1 MKFIGQKIL
10 TMMKDYFIKG
20 DDIMPCNEKPMEIS
34 GMYIMNMDT
43 GNVIADWSN
52 CIGSLT
58 CQPVFHTVHK
68 VPEIV
73 DVKTINDKVVIV
85 TFIDGTQTKA
95 VCDKD
100 DTFNL
105 EVGIGICITKRLM
118 SNDEQT
124 GNSMFNKTIRNALKV
139 MKRNEQIEKIRK
151 EFEEEEKRIETKIQ
165 RKKEK
170 RAEKR
175 RQKKIQMMADAILLA
190 DKIKNENNN

>member
-1 MKFIGQKIL
+1 
-10 TMMKDYFIKG
+10 
-20 DDIMPCNEKPMEIS
+20 MPCKEEPKYVVKAKGTTLIC
-34 GMYIMNMDT
+34 D
-43 GNVIADWSN
+43 
-52 CIGSLT
+52 CIGLFNIPSNDFN
-58 CQPVFHTVHK
+58 PVITVHK
-68 VPEIV
+68 IPEII
-73 DVKTINDKVVIV
+73 DVKVINDKVIIV

-124 GNSMFNKTIRNALKV
+124 GNSMFNKTIKNALKV
-139 MKRNEQIEKIRK
+139 MKRNEQLEKTRK
-151 EFEEEEKRIETKIQ
+151 EIEEEEKRIADKIKC
-165 RKKEK
+165 KKEK

-190 DKIKNENNN
+190 EKKKEVNGVVNL

>member
-1 MKFIGQKIL
+1 MPF
-10 TMMKDYFIKG
+10 
-20 DDIMPCNEKPMEIS
+20 IMPCKGTPMKIT
-34 GMYIMNMDT
+34 GMYIMNKDT

-58 CQPVFHTVHK
+58 CQSVFHTIHK

-73 DVKTINDKVVIV
+73 DVKTINNKVVIV

-124 GNSMFNKTIRNALKV
+124 GNSMFNKTIKNALKV
-139 MKRNEQIEKIRK
+139 MKRNEQLKKACK
-151 EFEEEEKRIETKIQ
+151 EAEEEEKRIADKIK

-175 RQKKIQMMADAILLA
+175 KQKKIQMMADAILLA
-190 DKIKNENNN
+190 EKKKEVNGVVNL

>member
-1 MKFIGQKIL
+1 
-10 TMMKDYFIKG
+10 
-20 DDIMPCNEKPMEIS
+20 MPCKEEPKYVVKAKGTTLIC
-34 GMYIMNMDT
+34 D
-43 GNVIADWSN
+43 
-52 CIGSLT
+52 CIGLFNIPSNDFN
-58 CQPVFHTVHK
+58 PVITVHK
-68 VPEIV
+68 IPEII
-73 DVKTINDKVVIV
+73 DVKVINDKVIIV

-118 SNDEQT
+118 SDDEQT
-124 GNSMFNKTIRNALKV
+124 GNSMFNKTIKNALKV
-139 MKRNEQIEKIRK
+139 MKRNEQLEKTRK
-151 EFEEEEKRIETKIQ
+151 EIEEEEKRIADKIK

-190 DKIKNENNN
+190 EKKKNSSEFDFE

>member
-1 MKFIGQKIL
+1 
-10 TMMKDYFIKG
+10 
-20 DDIMPCNEKPMEIS
+20 MPCEGTPMKIS
-34 GMYIMNMDT
+34 EMYIVDTDT

-58 CQPVFHTVHK
+58 CQSVFHTVNR
-68 VPEIV
+68 VPEII
-73 DVKTINDKVVIV
+73 DVKVINDKVIIV

-124 GNSMFNKTIRNALKV
+124 GNSMFNKTIKNALKV
-139 MKRNEQIEKIRK
+139 MKRNEQLKRACE
-151 EFEEEEKRIETKIQ
+151 EAEEEEKRIADKIK

-190 DKIKNENNN
+190 NKMKTENNN

>member
-1 MKFIGQKIL
+1 MK
-10 TMMKDYFIKG
+10 
-20 DDIMPCNEKPMEIS
+20 IMPCKEKPMKIS
-34 GMYIMNMDT
+34 RMYMMNLDT
-43 GNVIADWSN
+43 GNVISDD
-52 CIGSLT
+52 CIG
-58 CQPVFHTVHK
+58 TVTLGPIVYTIE
-68 VPEIV
+68 VPKII
-73 DVKTINDKVVIV
+73 DVKVINDKVVIV

-124 GNSMFNKTIRNALKV
+124 GNSMFNKSIKDALKV
-139 MKRNEQIEKIRK
+139 MKRNEQLEQARK
-151 EFEEEEKRIETKIQ
+151 EFEEEKKRIEAKIQ

-190 DKIKNENNN
+190 DKMKTENN

>member
-1 MKFIGQKIL
+1 MKLIGQKIL
-10 TMMKDYFIKG
+10 IMMKDYFIKG
-20 DDIMPCNEKPMEIS
+20 DDIMPCKETPMKIS
-34 GMYIMNMDT
+34 GMYIMDT
-43 GNVIADWSN
+43 DTRNVIGRCLDLKSITLIPWFT
-52 CIGSLT
+52 L
-58 CQPVFHTVHK
+58 Q

-73 DVKTINDKVVIV
+73 DVKTINNKVIIV

-118 SNDEQT
+118 SSDEQT
-124 GNSMFNKTIRNALKV
+124 GNSMFNKTIKNALKV
-139 MKRNEQIEKIRK
+139 MKRNEQLEKTRK
-151 EFEEEEKRIETKIQ
+151 EIEEEEKRIADKIK

-175 RQKKIQMMADAILLA
+175 RQKKIQMMAEAILLA
-190 DKIKNENNN
+190 EKKKEVNGVVNL

>member
-1 MKFIGQKIL
+1 
-10 TMMKDYFIKG
+10 
-20 DDIMPCNEKPMEIS
+20 MPCENMKAMNVYYVDIS
-34 GMYIMNMDT
+34 T
-43 GNVIADWSN
+43 GAKISDY
-52 CIGSLT
+52 IGSFVLNT
-58 CQPVFHTVHK
+58 PTVYRISK
-68 VPEIV
+68 ACVVPEII
-73 DVKTINDKVVIV
+73 DVKVINDKVVIV

-118 SNDEQT
+118 SDDEQT
-124 GNSMFNKTIRNALKV
+124 GNSMFNKTIKNALKV
-139 MKRNEQIEKIRK
+139 MKRNEQLEKTRK
-151 EFEEEEKRIETKIQ
+151 EIEEEEKRIADKIK

-190 DKIKNENNN
+190 EKKKEVNGIVNL

>member
-1 MKFIGQKIL
+1 
-10 TMMKDYFIKG
+10 
-20 DDIMPCNEKPMEIS
+20 MPCNEKPMELS
-34 GMYIMNMDT
+34 GMCIDMDT
-43 GNVIADWSN
+43 GHIVADWSDVETL
-52 CIGSLT
+52 I
-58 CQPVFHTVHK
+58 CQPVFHRVQVHK
-68 VPEIV
+68 VPEII
-73 DVKTINDKVVIV
+73 DVKVINKKVVIV
-85 TFIDGTQTKA
+85 TFVDGTKTKA

-124 GNSMFNKTIRNALKV
+124 GNSLFNKSIKDALKV
-139 MKRNEQIEKIRK
+139 MKRNEQLEKARK
-151 EFEEEEKRIETKIQ
+151 EFEEEEKRVEEKIK

>member
-1 MKFIGQKIL
+1 
-10 TMMKDYFIKG
+10 MKDYFIKG
-20 DDIMPCNEKPMEIS
+20 DDIMPCEGTPMKIS
-34 GMYIMNMDT
+34 EMYIMDT
-43 GNVIADWSN
+43 DTATKYYKNWSN
-52 CIGSLT
+52 CIGSLI
-58 CQPVFHTVHK
+58 CQPVFHTVNR
-68 VPEIV
+68 VPEII
-73 DVKTINDKVVIV
+73 DVKTINNKVVIV

-118 SNDEQT
+118 SSDEQT
-124 GNSMFNKTIRNALKV
+124 GNSMFNKTIKNALKV
-139 MKRNEQIEKIRK
+139 MKRNEQLEKTRK
-151 EFEEEEKRIETKIQ
+151 EIEEEEKRIADKIK

-190 DKIKNENNN
+190 DKMKTENND

>member
-1 MKFIGQKIL
+1 
-10 TMMKDYFIKG
+10 
-20 DDIMPCNEKPMEIS
+20 MPCNEKPMKIS
-34 GMYIMNMDT
+34 GMYIMDT
-43 GNVIADWSN
+43 DTENVIADWSN

-105 EVGIGICITKRLM
+105 EIGIGICITKRLM
-118 SNDEQT
+118 SDDEQT
-124 GNSMFNKTIRNALKV
+124 GNTMFNKTIRNALKV

-151 EFEEEEKRIETKIQ
+151 EFEEEEKRIEAKIQ

>member
-1 MKFIGQKIL
+1 
-10 TMMKDYFIKG
+10 
-20 DDIMPCNEKPMEIS
+20 MPCEGTPMKIS
-34 GMYIMNMDT
+34 EMYIMDTDT

-58 CQPVFHTVHK
+58 SLTCQPVFHTIHK
-68 VPEIV
+68 APEII
-73 DVKTINDKVVIV
+73 DVKTINNKVVIV

-118 SNDEQT
+118 SNNEQT
-124 GNSMFNKTIRNALKV
+124 GNSMFNKTIKNALKV
-139 MKRNEQIEKIRK
+139 MKRNEQLEKTRK
-151 EFEEEEKRIETKIQ
+151 EIEEEEKRIADKIK

-175 RQKKIQMMADAILLA
+175 RQKKIQMMAEAILLA
-190 DKIKNENNN
+190 EKKKEVNGVVNL

>member
-1 MKFIGQKIL
+1 
-10 TMMKDYFIKG
+10 
-20 DDIMPCNEKPMEIS
+20 MPCEGTPMKIS
-34 GMYIMNMDT
+34 EMHIMDAST
-43 GNVIADWSN
+43 GKVIADWSN
-52 CIGSLT
+52 CIGSLI
-58 CQPVFHTVHK
+58 CQPVFHTINR
-68 VPEIV
+68 VPEII
-73 DVKTINDKVVIV
+73 DVKVINDKVIIV

-139 MKRNEQIEKIRK
+139 MKRNEQLKKACK
-151 EFEEEEKRIETKIQ
+151 EAEEEEKRIADKIK

-170 RAEKR
+170 RAEKH

-190 DKIKNENNN
+190 EKKKEVNGVVNL

>member
-1 MKFIGQKIL
+1 
-10 TMMKDYFIKG
+10 
-20 DDIMPCNEKPMEIS
+20 MPCKEDPMKIIRT
-34 GMYIMNMDT
+34 YIVDMDT
-43 GNVIADWSN
+43 NKLIDVWRGNSVSAKSTTIN
-52 CIGSLT
+52 KL
-58 CQPVFHTVHK
+58 
-68 VPEIV
+68 PEII

-100 DTFNL
+100 DVFNL

-124 GNSMFNKTIRNALKV
+124 GNAMFNKTIRSALKV

-151 EFEEEEKRIETKIQ
+151 EIIEEEKRIEDKIR

-175 RQKKIQMMADAILLA
+175 RQKKIQMMAEAILLA
-190 DKIKNENNN
+190 DKMKTEN

>member
-1 MKFIGQKIL
+1 
-10 TMMKDYFIKG
+10 
-20 DDIMPCNEKPMEIS
+20 MPCEGTPMEIS
-34 GMYIMNMDT
+34 GMYILNMDT
-43 GNVIADWSN
+43 RKAIGNTISN
-52 CIGSLT
+52 CIGSLA
-58 CQPVFHTVHK
+58 CQSVFHTVHK
-68 VPEIV
+68 VPEII
-73 DVKTINDKVVIV
+73 DVKTINNKVVIV

-118 SNDEQT
+118 SDDEQT
-124 GNSMFNKTIRNALKV
+124 GNSMFNKSIKNALKV
-139 MKRNEQIEKIRK
+139 MKRNEQLEKTRK
-151 EFEEEEKRIETKIQ
+151 EIEEEEKRIADKIK

-190 DKIKNENNN
+190 NKMKTENNN

>member
-1 MKFIGQKIL
+1 
-10 TMMKDYFIKG
+10 
-20 DDIMPCNEKPMEIS
+20 MPCKEAPMKIS
-34 GMYIMNMDT
+34 GMYMINLDT
-43 GNVIADWSN
+43 GNIISDD
-52 CIGSLT
+52 CIGTLT
-58 CQPVFHTVHK
+58 CEPVFRVAHK
-68 VPEIV
+68 VPEII
-73 DVKTINDKVVIV
+73 DVKVINKKVVIV

-124 GNSMFNKTIRNALKV
+124 GNSMFNKSIKDALKV
-139 MKRNEQIEKIRK
+139 MKRNEQLEKARK
-151 EFEEEEKRIETKIQ
+151 EFEEEEKRIEAKIQ

-190 DKIKNENNN
+190 DKMKTENND

>member
-1 MKFIGQKIL
+1 MKPIGQKIL
-10 TMMKDYFIKG
+10 TTMKDYFIKG
-20 DDIMPCNEKPMEIS
+20 DDIMPCEGTPMKIS
-34 GMYIMNMDT
+34 EMYIMDT
-43 GNVIADWSN
+43 NTDNVIGRCLDLKSITLIPWFT
-52 CIGSLT
+52 L
-58 CQPVFHTVHK
+58 Q
-68 VPEIV
+68 VPEII
-73 DVKTINDKVVIV
+73 DVKVINNKVIIV

-124 GNSMFNKTIRNALKV
+124 GNSMFNKTIKNALKV
-139 MKRNEQIEKIRK
+139 MKRNEQLEKTRK
-151 EFEEEEKRIETKIQ
+151 EIEEEEKRIADKIK

-190 DKIKNENNN
+190 EKKKEVNGIINL

>member
-1 MKFIGQKIL
+1 
-10 TMMKDYFIKG
+10 
-20 DDIMPCNEKPMEIS
+20 MPCNEKPMKIS
-34 GMYIMNMDT
+34 GMYMMNLDT
-43 GNVIADWSN
+43 GNVIGGD
-52 CIGSLT
+52 CIGTLT
-58 CQPVFHTVHK
+58 CEPIFRVVHK
-68 VPEIV
+68 VPEII
-73 DVKTINDKVVIV
+73 DVKVINKKVVIV

-124 GNSMFNKTIRNALKV
+124 GNSMFNKTIKNALKV
-139 MKRNEQIEKIRK
+139 MRRNEQLEQTRK
-151 EFEEEEKRIETKIQ
+151 EIEEEEKRVEEKIK

-190 DKIKNENNN
+190 DKMKTENND

>member
-1 MKFIGQKIL
+1 
-10 TMMKDYFIKG
+10 MMKDYFIKG
-20 DDIMPCNEKPMEIS
+20 DDIMPCNEKPMKIS
-34 GMYIMNMDT
+34 GMYIMDTGT

-58 CQPVFHTVHK
+58 CGPIFHIVHK

-124 GNSMFNKTIRNALKV
+124 GNSMFNKSIKDALKV
-139 MKRNEQIEKIRK
+139 MKRNEQLEKARK
-151 EFEEEEKRIETKIQ
+151 EFEEEEKRIEAKIQ

-190 DKIKNENNN
+190 DKMKTEN

>member
-1 MKFIGQKIL
+1 
-10 TMMKDYFIKG
+10 
-20 DDIMPCNEKPMEIS
+20 MPCNEKPMEIS
-34 GMYIMNMDT
+34 GMYIMDVST

-68 VPEIV
+68 VPEIIN
-73 DVKTINDKVVIV
+73 VKTINNKVVIV

-118 SNDEQT
+118 SDDEQT
-124 GNSMFNKTIRNALKV
+124 GNSMFNKSIKNALKV
-139 MKRNEQIEKIRK
+139 MKRNEQLEKTRK
-151 EFEEEEKRIETKIQ
+151 EIEEEEKRIADKIK

-190 DKIKNENNN
+190 DKMKTENNN

>member
-1 MKFIGQKIL
+1 
-10 TMMKDYFIKG
+10 
-20 DDIMPCNEKPMEIS
+20 MPCEGMPMEIS

-43 GNVIADWSN
+43 GKVISGD
-52 CIGSLT
+52 CIGTVT
-58 CQPVFHTVHK
+58 CDSIFHVVHK
-68 VPEIV
+68 VPEII
-73 DVKTINDKVVIV
+73 DVKVINQKVVIV

-124 GNSMFNKTIRNALKV
+124 GNSMFNKSIKDALKV
-139 MKRNEQIEKIRK
+139 MKRNEQLEEARK
-151 EFEEEEKRIETKIQ
+151 EFKEEEKRIEAKIQ

-175 RQKKIQMMADAILLA
+175 RQKRVEELADAIALA
-190 DKIKNENNN
+190 NTRTNN

>member
-1 MKFIGQKIL
+1 
-10 TMMKDYFIKG
+10 
-20 DDIMPCNEKPMEIS
+20 MPCNEKPMEIS
-34 GMYIMNMDT
+34 GMYIVDEST

-52 CIGSLT
+52 CIGSLI
-58 CQPVFHTVHK
+58 CQPVFHTVNK

-73 DVKTINDKVVIV
+73 DVKTINNKVVIV

-124 GNSMFNKTIRNALKV
+124 GNSMFNKSIKNALKV
-139 MKRNEQIEKIRK
+139 MKRNEQLEQTRK
-151 EFEEEEKRIETKIQ
+151 EIAEEEKRVEEKIK

-190 DKIKNENNN
+190 DKIKNDNND

>member
-10 TMMKDYFIKG
+10 TTMKDYFIKG
-20 DDIMPCNEKPMEIS
+20 DDIMPCEGTPMKIS
-34 GMYIMNMDT
+34 EMYIMDT
-43 GNVIADWSN
+43 NTDNVIGRCLDLKSITLIPWFT
-52 CIGSLT
+52 L
-58 CQPVFHTVHK
+58 Q
-68 VPEIV
+68 VPEII
-73 DVKTINDKVVIV
+73 DVKVINNKVIIV

-118 SNDEQT
+118 SSDEQT
-124 GNSMFNKTIRNALKV
+124 GNSMFNKTIKNALKV
-139 MKRNEQIEKIRK
+139 MKRNEQLEKTRK
-151 EFEEEEKRIETKIQ
+151 EIEEEEKRIADKIK

-175 RQKKIQMMADAILLA
+175 RQKKIQMMADAILLVE
-190 DKIKNENNN
+190 KKKEVNGIVNL

>member
-1 MKFIGQKIL
+1 
-10 TMMKDYFIKG
+10 
-20 DDIMPCNEKPMEIS
+20 MPCKEDPMKIIRT
-34 GMYIMNMDT
+34 YIVDMDT
-43 GNVIADWSN
+43 NKLIDVWRGNSVSAKSATIN
-52 CIGSLT
+52 KL
-58 CQPVFHTVHK
+58 
-68 VPEIV
+68 PEIV

-100 DTFNL
+100 DVFNL

-124 GNSMFNKTIRNALKV
+124 GNAMFNKTIRNALKV

-151 EFEEEEKRIETKIQ
+151 EFIEEEKRIEDKIR

-190 DKIKNENNN
+190 DKIKNESNN

>member
-1 MKFIGQKIL
+1 
-10 TMMKDYFIKG
+10 
-20 DDIMPCNEKPMEIS
+20 MPCKGTPMEIS
-34 GMYIMNMDT
+34 GMYIMDTNT

-58 CQPVFHTVHK
+58 CQPIFHTVHK
-68 VPEIV
+68 VPEII
-73 DVKTINDKVVIV
+73 DVKVINEKVVIV

-95 VCDKD
+95 VCNKD

-118 SNDEQT
+118 SDDEQT
-124 GNSMFNKTIRNALKV
+124 GNSIFNKTIKDALKV
-139 MKRNEQIEKIRK
+139 MKRNEQLEQARK
-151 EFEEEEKRIETKIQ
+151 EFEEEEKRIEAKIK

-190 DKIKNENNN
+190 EKMKTEDNN

>member
-1 MKFIGQKIL
+1 
-10 TMMKDYFIKG
+10 
-20 DDIMPCNEKPMEIS
+20 MPCEGTPMKIS
-34 GMYIMNMDT
+34 EMHIMDAST
-43 GNVIADWSN
+43 GKVIADWSN
-52 CIGSLT
+52 CIGSLI
-58 CQPVFHTVHK
+58 CQPVFHTINR
-68 VPEIV
+68 VPEII
-73 DVKTINDKVVIV
+73 DVKVINDKVIIV

-139 MKRNEQIEKIRK
+139 MKRNEQLKKACK
-151 EFEEEEKRIETKIQ
+151 EAEEEEKRIADKIK

-170 RAEKR
+170 RAEQR

-190 DKIKNENNN
+190 EKKKTENNN